1 MKKAACF
8 MVFVF
13 FTSAC
18 AKKNDVKIN
27 DNMLT
32 VRVRVSRAGLDL
44 PDVMLERAFKD
55 LKKSSGVLV
64 PNTANPT
71 VASNILTI
79 DIRISDI
86 SNTMESIG
94 VFRYFINDQ
103 DSGTSATSSAFTIKV
118 PENIQGNLFE
128 TPVYQVRWYI
138 QFEGK

>member
-1 MKKAACF
+1 MKKTAYF
-8 MVFVF
+8 MVFVL

-18 AKKNDVKIN
+18 AKKNDVKVN

-32 VRVRVSRAGLDL
+32 IRVRVSRAGLDL
-44 PDVMLERAFKD
+44 PDVVLERAFKD

-71 VASNILTI
+71 IASDILTI
-79 DIRISDI
+79 DMRISNI
-86 SNTMESIG
+86 SDNVEPIG

-103 DSGTSATSSAFTIKV
+103 DSGTSATSSAFTINV
-118 PENIQGNLFE
+118 PDNIQGSLFE
-128 TPVYQVRWYI
+128 TPVYQVRWYT

>member
-1 MKKAACF
+1 MKKAVCF

-18 AKKNDVKIN
+18 AKKNNVKIN
-27 DNMLT
+27 DNILT

-79 DIRISDI
+79 DIRVSDI
-86 SNTMESIG
+86 SNTMEPIG
-94 VFRYFINDQ
+94 VFRYFIDDQ